1 MRYIHMYED
10 ETGESHFE
18 DVDVELEPVD
28 FAPPAPP
35 PNLSPFTPAKRFAFC
50 SFPVGW
56 TGDWHPS
63 PQRQIFFIL
72 SGEISVKVSDGEVRT
87 FIAGDAILGEDTEG
101 KGHFTWVTGKTD
113 VLTAVVQL
121 S

>member
-1 MRYIHMYED
+1 MNYIRIYAD
-10 ETGESHFE
+10 PAGESHFE
-18 DVDVELEPVD
+18 DVEVELAQVN
-28 FAPPAPP
+28 FVPPAPP
-35 PNLSPFTPAKRFAFC
+35 LNLSSFSPALQYAFC

-56 TGDWHPS
+56 RGDWHPS

-72 SGEISVKVSDGEVRT
+72 SGEISVKVSDGEIRT
-87 FIAGDAILGEDTEG
+87 FVIGDAILGEDTGG
-101 KGHFTWVTGKTD
+101 KGHVSWVTSETD